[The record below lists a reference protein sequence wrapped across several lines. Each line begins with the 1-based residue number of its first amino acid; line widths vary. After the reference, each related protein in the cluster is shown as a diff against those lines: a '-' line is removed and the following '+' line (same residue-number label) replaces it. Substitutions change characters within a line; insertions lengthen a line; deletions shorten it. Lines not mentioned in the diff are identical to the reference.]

1 MERPP
6 LESVHRALRLV
17 LLLQSQNSIT
27 VKEAAEELDV
37 VPSTAYRLLTALV
50 YDGFAVQDAQRH
62 YLAGP
67 ALQRDVPRPFTVAQ
81 LRSAARGPLEDL
93 SRGVNETVQL
103 WVRQGTRVRFIDGVE
118 GTQPLSVR
126 ANVWDDSPAVASAAG
141 RTMLAELTD
150 SEIEELHG
158 WHRSK
163 AHNDWASSKIT
174 TPEGL
179 MALMAEVRRRGYA
192 LSLEENSVGVNGVA
206 RSVKDCDGL
215 SVAAISVAIPTAR
228 FTDSKVALA
237 ANALKVTTQA
247 MEAKLHGR

>member
-1 MERPP
+1 P
-6 LESVHRALRLV
+6 LE
-17 LLLQSQNSIT
+17 
-27 VKEAAEELDV
+27 E
-37 VPSTAYRLLTALV
+37 
-50 YDGFAVQDAQRH
+50 
-62 YLAGP
+62 
-67 ALQRDVPRPFTVAQ
+67 
-81 LRSAARGPLEDL
+81 L

-150 SEIEELHG
+150 NEIEELHG
-158 WHRSK
+158 WHTSK

-179 MALMAEVRRRGYA
+179 MTLMAEVRRRGYA

-206 RSVKDCDGL
+206 RSVKDRDGL

-228 FTDSKVALA
+228 FTDAKVALA
-237 ANALKVTTQA
+237 AK
-247 MEAKLHGR
+247 